1 MRKNELNN
9 LDNLN
14 YAPLEKRRSKS
25 LREKAAD
32 DPSTVANKSYWALF
46 EKSKNP
52 LLMIDGSF
60 RFIKCNNATLNL
72 LCAASKDQVINKP
85 PSYFSPEYQP
95 DGQLSTTKAAEMIR
109 RAYEKGQHQFEWVHK
124 RLDGIL
130 LSIRVSLT
138 SVPFRREKMLLVNW
152 ENITE
157 HKKAEETIHKLH
169 QAIEQTKEIVFMTD
183 VDGTIN
189 FVNAAFEQVYGYKKG
204 EVVGKVTPRILK
216 SGLMGK
222 NFYDDLWEKLPNGK
236 SLNRELINKTKDG
249 RLINIYTSWS
259 PVFDDEKQVIGYMC
273 VQQDITEKKIAERK
287 LVTAEIQ
294 YRTLFEEAPDGICLI
309 DYQTLLPLDFNTRAH
324 KQLGYSRKEF
334 SGLKISDYEAL
345 ETAKVIKSRVRKIMI
360 NGGDDFISKH
370 ITKNGEVRD
379 VQVIVRKIILDDK
392 PVFYAI
398 YRDIT
403 EKVRLSKALK
413 LQEENLQRQ
422 IIEATL
428 SGHEAEKNE
437 LGRELHDNVNQLLA
451 TVKIYMG
458 MVKSKI
464 ENIDT
469 DLLEK
474 SYQFLNTAMDE
485 LRRLS
490 HSLVAPALKD
500 KGLLESLKVLIE
512 EVNLACPSK
521 GRLIFKI
528 REERIPDQNM
538 ALTIYRIIQE
548 QMNNI
553 CKHAKAQTVLV
564 HLTENEGHLELSV
577 LDDGIGFDASKTGTG
592 IGLRNIQSRVEIF
605 SGTVNILSSPGK
617 GCELR
622 VKIPLKYVIKN

>member
-1 MRKNELNN
+1 MDN

-14 YAPLEKRRSKS
+14 CAPLKKRRSKS
-25 LREKAAD
+25 FGEKGAEDA
-32 DPSTVANKSYWALF
+32 TMVANESYWALF

-60 RFIKCNNATLNL
+60 RFIKCNDATLKL
-72 LCAASKDQVINKP
+72 LSATSRDQVINKP
-85 PSYFSPEYQP
+85 PSYFSPKYQP
-95 DGQLSTTKAAEMIR
+95 DGQLSSLKAAEMIR
-109 RAYEKGQHQFEWVHK
+109 RAFEKGQHQFEWMHK
-124 RLDGIL
+124 RLDEVF
-130 LSIRVSLT
+130 LSIKVSLT
-138 SVPFRREKMLLVNW
+138 AVPFKREMILLVNW

-169 QAIEQTKEIVFMTD
+169 QAIQQTKEIVFMTD
-183 VDGTIN
+183 LDGTIN
-189 FVNAAFEQVYGYKKG
+189 FVNAAFEEVYGYRRE
-204 EVVGKVTPRILK
+204 EVVGKVTPRILR
-216 SGLMGK
+216 SELMDK
-222 NFYDDLWEKLPNGK
+222 KLYNDLWEKLSNGK
-236 SLNRELINKTKDG
+236 GLTRELINKTKDG
-249 RLINIYTSWS
+249 RLINIHTSLS
-259 PVFDDEKQVIGYMC
+259 PVFNDEKKLSGYMC
-273 VQQDITEKKIAERK
+273 VQQDITENKSAERK
-287 LVTAEIQ
+287 LVAAEIQ
-294 YRTLFEEAPDGICLI
+294 YRTLFEKAPDGICLI
-309 DYQTLLPLDFNTRAH
+309 DYETLLPLDFNTRAH

-334 SGLKISDYEAL
+334 SRLKISDYEAL
-345 ETAKVIKSRVRKIMI
+345 ETAKVIKGRVRKIMI
-360 NGGDDFISKH
+360 DGSDDFISKH
-370 ITKNGEVRD
+370 RTKNGEIRD
-379 VQVIVRKIILDDK
+379 VHVIVQKMILNDK
-392 PVFYAI
+392 PLFYAI

-403 EKVRLSKALK
+403 DKVRLANALK
-413 LQEENLQRQ
+413 LHEENLQRQ

-451 TVKIYMG
+451 TVKIYLG
-458 MVKSKI
+458 MVKTKI

-474 SYQFLNTAMDE
+474 SYQYLNSAMDE

-512 EVNLACPSK
+512 EVNLTCPFRIK
-521 GRLIFKI
+521 LIFKI
-528 REERIPDQNM
+528 REERIQDQNL
-538 ALTIYRIIQE
+538 ALSLYRIIQE

-553 CKHAKAQTVLV
+553 CKHSKAETVLV
-564 HLTENEGHLELSV
+564 HLTENNGHLELSV
-577 LDDGIGFDASKTGTG
+577 LDDGVGFDPLNTGTG

-605 SGTVNILSSPGK
+605 SGTVNILSSPGQ